1 MRRFF
6 ESASVQEQPEGFLVL
21 LDKRPVRS
29 PIKHKVVLPSRKL
42 ADAVAAEWEFA
53 GHDGREID
61 LLAMPIF
68 SMAVT
73 VADHVDGQEQILRE
87 ELVRYGGNDVICYRA
102 GANDP
107 DIHAHQ
113 RQKWD
118 IWCQWAASTLGVKL
132 VLTQG
137 LMPVNQSETAHR
149 KLSTLVSDLH
159 GWHLGCGYRAVTLGG
174 SFVLGYAFLQ
184 REISAETLFHL
195 CFLDELY
202 QNRKWGADKEAM
214 ARHSNIFSEL
224 KDVESILS
232 ML

>member
-1 MRRFF
+1 MKRFF
-6 ESASVQEQPEGFLVL
+6 ETVSVQEQPEGFVVL

-42 ADAVAAEWEFA
+42 ADAVAAEWEVA
-53 GHDGREID
+53 GHDGQEID

-184 REISAETLFHL
+184 REISAETLFDL

-202 QNRKWGADKEAM
+202 QSRKWGADEEVM
-214 ARHSNIFSEL
+214 TRHSNIRCEL
-224 KDVESILS
+224 KDIESILS